1 MSNPQLSF
9 ELPVFKAY
17 WQLENLLSRMKEHYH
32 HADPE
37 IGQFADLLHVARTA
51 REAEDLTRFR
61 VIWDRVV
68 DIWFDYLNHQKEF
81 QSNVALSIDAIYGIV
96 KNGS

>member
-17 WQLENLLSRMKEHYH
+17 WQLENLLSRIKEYYYY
-32 HADPE
+32 ADPE
-37 IGQFADLLHVARTA
+37 IRQFADLLYVARIT

-61 VIWDRVV
+61 VI
-68 DIWFDYLNHQKEF
+68 
-81 QSNVALSIDAIYGIV
+81 
-96 KNGS
+96 